1 MAPHKDQGKIED
13 KTQVTQLEERIAQL
27 EKKNWELQKIICN
40 APIPIFA
47 INKDHRITHFNKA
60 LEKLSGLPSEE
71 MIGTDHQWKAF
82 YSKKQPIM
90 ADFIVDDAS
99 DEAIS
104 THYGKEHIKPLDS
117 VERFAATRF
126 FPDLGKD
133 GKWLYFS
140 ASAITNAENEIV
152 CAVET
157 LQDVTKEKLAQES
170 TRHLYQ
176 IYQELLDFI
185 PYPIVVFDD
194 QGLVTYLNPAFST
207 TFGWSFEELTGKR
220 VPYVPQGH
228 EAETSNM
235 LNRFIKEKS
244 IARFE
249 TRRMTKDG
257 RILDVVIWADSYTFG
272 EPERRQ
278 NFIILRDV
286 TEEKRLEAN
295 KKAIM
300 RISAVLPE
308 YLELEEMMNYISQEV
323 KNLMNTEGAL
333 VLLYDELT
341 DELFFTGAAYDNQ
354 DVKKMAK
361 RYRFPADMVLAG
373 QIIRTGEYALVN
385 DTSKLEKEYPNRDRL
400 LGYKTT
406 SILEVPIMNDDR
418 IIGVLCAIN
427 KKQSK
432 FDYNDMELLTMIA
445 GTCAISIENARFAE
459 AVRDA
464 YRDVAAMNRAKGKA
478 INHLS
483 HELKTPV
490 AILIGSL
497 QILQKK
503 LEPVPEI
510 HVDGTLERVERNL
523 NRIVEIQD
531 EVADIMEDKTYSA
544 RKLILKMFET
554 CQDELETLIM
564 QHFSENDFEAAV
576 KKMIDDKFGPR
587 SIVYKNLDFISFLNS
602 LYADMQPDFT
612 FRNIQIEILI
622 GDNVPN
628 IELPE
633 EILKKMISGMIK
645 NAIENTPDKGRIEIL
660 VKNQDKG
667 ILIEIRDYGI
677 GIIKDH
683 QKRIFEGFFN
693 TQETLFYST
702 KTPFAFNAGGKGAD
716 LLRTKIFSDRLGYTL
731 DMQSNYCQFLLD
743 NPESTCP
750 GDIDACE
757 FCSKP
762 QDCIESGGSIFSLF
776 FPGN

>member
-1 MAPHKDQGKIED
+1 MAPTKDQGKIED
-13 KTQVTQLEERIAQL
+13 KTQVAELEERIAEL
-27 EKKNWELQKIICN
+27 EKKNWELQEIICH

-47 INKDHRITHFNKA
+47 INKDHKITHFNKA
-60 LEKLSGLPSEE
+60 LEKLSGLPKEE
-71 MIGTDHQWKAF
+71 MIGTDRQWKAF

-90 ADFIVDDAS
+90 ADFIVDDAP
-99 DEAIS
+99 DEAIA

-140 ASAITNAENEIV
+140 ASAITNSDNEIV
-152 CAVET
+152 SAVET
-157 LQDVTKEKLAQES
+157 LQDVTKEKIAQEN
-170 TRHLYQ
+170 TRQLYQ

-194 QGLVTYLNPAFST
+194 QGLVTYLNPAFSKK
-207 TFGWSFEELTGKR
+207 FGWSFEELTGKR

-228 EAETSNM
+228 EEETSDM
-235 LNRFIKEKS
+235 LSRFIKEKS

-272 EPERRQ
+272 ESDKRQ
-278 NFIILRDV
+278 NFVILRDV

-295 KKAIM
+295 KKVIM

-361 RYRFPADMVLAG
+361 RYRFPADSVLAG

-385 DTSKLEKEYPNRDRL
+385 DTSKLEKEYPNRDKL

-464 YRDVAAMNRAKGKA
+464 YRDVASMNRAKGKA

-503 LEPVPEI
+503 LESVSEI

-544 RKLILKMFET
+544 HKLILKMFET

-564 QHFSENDFEAAV
+564 QNLSEDDTEAAI

-587 SIVYKNLDFISFLNS
+587 SIVYKNLNFVSFFNS
-602 LYADMQPDFT
+602 LYTNMQPEFS
-612 FRNIQIEILI
+612 FRNIHIEILI
-622 GDNVPN
+622 DDKVPV
-628 IELPE
+628 IQLPE
-633 EILKKMISGMIK
+633 EILNKMISGMIK

-667 ILIEIRDYGI
+667 ILIEIRDFGI

-731 DMQSNYCQFLLD
+731 KMQSNYCQFLLD
-743 NPESTCP
+743 NPESSCP

-757 FCSKP
+757 FCSEP

-776 FPGN
+776 FPCK